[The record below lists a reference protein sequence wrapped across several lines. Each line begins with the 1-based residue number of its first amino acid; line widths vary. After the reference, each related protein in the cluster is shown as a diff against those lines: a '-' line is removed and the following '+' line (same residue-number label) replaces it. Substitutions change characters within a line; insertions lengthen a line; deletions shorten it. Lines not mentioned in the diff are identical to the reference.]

1 MITTTKKIYAF
12 FYYLLIFI
20 LITVAG
26 TVVISALEIPGGW
39 RIFTVSTGS
48 MSPTIP
54 VGSLIITKKY
64 DNYSL
69 GDVVTFRLDEYQKKS
84 VTHRISNSFKQ
95 DGATRF
101 ATKGDANDALDNNL
115 ISSDQIIGKVVFST
129 PFFGSVI
136 VAAKTGIGK
145 VLLIIIPAIL
155 IISTEVRK
163 IIKELKSVRNRKNL
177 LC

>member
-1 MITTTKKIYAF
+1 MIITTKKIHAF
-12 FYYLLIFI
+12 FYYLLIII
-20 LITVAG
+20 LVIIAG

-54 VGSLIITKKY
+54 VGSLIITKKH

-84 VTHRISNSFKQ
+84 VTHRISNSLTQ
-95 DGATRF
+95 NGVTRF
-101 ATKGDANDALDNNL
+101 ATKGDANNALDNNL
-115 ISSDQIIGKVVFST
+115 ISPEQIIGKVVFST

-145 VLLIIIPAIL
+145 VLLIIIPTIL
-155 IISTEVRK
+155 IISTEVQK
-163 IIKELKSVRNRKNL
+163 IIKEIKNARDRKNL
-177 LC
+177 SC